1 LLEVETAI
9 RKSVE
14 VLMQKKTHDALR
26 RADCALA
33 GAALLMLVSAGA
45 TAAYTPSTEQLPAIK
60 RIPVQ
65 TAAQLPAVVAALK
78 PFAVAPSAA
87 EIAMA
92 KMRVDERCLAD
103 AMYYEARGEGVEGQ
117 EAVAEVVF
125 HRMRAGGYPGTICGV
140 VYEGSHL
147 ASGCQFSFACD
158 GATRHAKSWGAWLQA
173 RRLAARIVAG
183 RQLGNITGG
192 ATSFHAVYVQPS
204 WADTMARTVQIG
216 NHIFYRPL
224 AHTGAS

>member
-1 LLEVETAI
+1 
-9 RKSVE
+9 
-14 VLMQKKTHDALR
+14 M
-26 RADCALA
+26 RA
-33 GAALLMLVSAGA
+33 
-45 TAAYTPSTEQLPAIK
+45 
-60 RIPVQ
+60 
-65 TAAQLPAVVAALK
+65 PAVAAALK

-87 EIAMA
+87 EVAMVKIRA
-92 KMRVDERCLAD
+92 DERCLAD
-103 AMYYEARGEGVEGQ
+103 AMYYEARGEGVAGQ

-125 HRMRAGGYPGTICGV
+125 HRMRAAGYPGTVCGV

-147 ASGCQFSFACD
+147 ASGCQFSFTCD
-158 GATRHAKSWGAWLQA
+158 GATRHAKSWGVWLQA

-183 RQLGNITGG
+183 RALLGNITDG